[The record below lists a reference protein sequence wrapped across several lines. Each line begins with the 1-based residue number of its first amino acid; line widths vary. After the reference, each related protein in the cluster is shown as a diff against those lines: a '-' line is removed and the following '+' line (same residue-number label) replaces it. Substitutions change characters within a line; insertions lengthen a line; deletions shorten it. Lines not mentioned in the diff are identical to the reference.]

1 MFDVIIANVPQ
12 ENLSPNIMQQ
22 SCDDVVTGMHG
33 GKNGNEILLNTLDE
47 ARTFMHQR
55 SRMYVVVYSMSNFR
69 ESLSVISDLYDARML
84 HFYTGPVKDFV
95 YEDRNWYEQQSQNG
109 LVSVYNKG
117 NEIFADL
124 YVLELT
130 LR

>member
-1 MFDVIIANVPQ
+1 
-12 ENLSPNIMQQ
+12 
-22 SCDDVVTGMHG
+22 
-33 GKNGNEILLNTLDE
+33 
-47 ARTFMHQR
+47 
-55 SRMYVVVYSMSNFR
+55 MSNFR